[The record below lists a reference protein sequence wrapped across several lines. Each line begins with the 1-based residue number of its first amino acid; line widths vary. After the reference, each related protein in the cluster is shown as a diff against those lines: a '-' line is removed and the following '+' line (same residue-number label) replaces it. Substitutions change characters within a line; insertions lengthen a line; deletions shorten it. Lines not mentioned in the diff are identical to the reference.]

1 MSDTNKFGLYKYFK
15 GEPENPFA
23 GKDQLA
29 AKWWDGEKSF
39 YDKTQ
44 DDPDFVGT
52 VGKLLKDAIEA
63 NDVNGILIDEAVD
76 INKRILIFYLDLWHS
91 KWFPYD
97 DLDLIFKY

>member
-1 MSDTNKFGLYKYFK
+1 MSETNKFGLYKYFK
-15 GEPENPFA
+15 GEPENPFT
-23 GKDQLA
+23 GKDQLS

-39 YDKTQ
+39 HYKTQ
-44 DDPDFVGT
+44 DDANFIDT
-52 VGKLLKDAIEA
+52 VGKMLKDAIDA
-63 NDVNGILIDEAVD
+63 NDVNGVLIDESVD